1 MTTTSPAVGPLVQ
14 AFFAE
19 HLLGHKRASPQTVGT
34 YRDAFRLLLG
44 FLRAQTGTEPAAL
57 RLADLDAPIV
67 LAFLDHLEQGRNNA
81 VKSRNVR
88 LAAIRSF
95 FRFVALREPASLGLA
110 TRVLAIPNKR
120 ATRTLVNYLTRAE
133 MDAIIAAPDRTAWA
147 GRRDHALLLTLY
159 NTGARVSEITGLRR
173 SDIQSG
179 ASPTVQ
185 LHGKGRKE
193 RIVPLWART
202 ASVLR
207 AWSHELG
214 DTPDGIVFPNAR
226 HGRLTRHGVIYVL
239 GQAVQRARSRCV
251 TLGTKRVSPHVVRH
265 TTAMHLLQAG
275 VEITV
280 IALWLGHESIETTH
294 IYVEADLSMK
304 QQALEKIAPLGGGA
318 RRFKPDDRLMAFLA
332 NL

>member
-1 MTTTSPAVGPLVQ
+1 MTTTSPTVGPLVQ

-19 HLLGHKRASPQTVGT
+19 HLLGHKRASPQTVGS
-34 YRDAFRLLLG
+34 YRDAFRLLLD
-44 FLRAQTGTEPAAL
+44 FLRVQTGTEPVAL

-95 FRFVALREPASLGLA
+95 FRFVALREPDSLGLA
-110 TRVLAIPNKR
+110 TRVLAIPTKR

-173 SDIQSG
+173 SDVQFG
-179 ASPTVQ
+179 TSPTVQ

-202 ASVLR
+202 ARVLQ

-226 HGRLTRHGVIYVL
+226 HRRITRHGVIYL
-239 GQAVQRARSRCV
+239 LQQAVQLAPWV
-251 TLGTKRVSPHVVRH
+251 TLGTKRVSPHVIRH

-294 IYVEADLSMK
+294 MYVEADLAMK
-304 QQALEKIAPLGGGA
+304 QQALGKIAPLGGGA
-318 RRFKPDDRLMAFLA
+318 RRFKPDDGLMAFLA
-332 NL
+332 RL